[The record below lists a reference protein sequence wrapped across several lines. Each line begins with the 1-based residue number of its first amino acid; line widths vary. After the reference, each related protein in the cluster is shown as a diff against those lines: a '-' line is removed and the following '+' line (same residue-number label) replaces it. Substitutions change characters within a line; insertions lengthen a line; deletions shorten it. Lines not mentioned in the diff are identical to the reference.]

1 MRDATFGAI
10 ALAALTSLFVYY
22 TVWALVTPLIDA
34 GHPVLAYFPKHS
46 DAVAWPGFA
55 GVVVTFVSFFLIGAA
70 MLAHAPVAKAKRA

>member
-10 ALAALTSLFVYY
+10 ALAVLTSLFVYY

-46 DAVAWPGFA
+46 DAVARA
-55 GVVVTFVSFFLIGAA
+55 NLSSNARAHIAVVPAP
-70 MLAHAPVAKAKRA
+70 LASQP